1 MWKLILAGLGMVG
14 ASLVGIALGDR
25 FACEEVRQ
33 ALSALEQV
41 RGTAERRA
49 ATELLVV
56 AKLLRD
62 GDTDRAFEMLETTI
76 ERHRAA
82 IDADQ
87 GTPRASLLDANI
99 LKSIQEYQA
108 SYPWSPPT
116 PSAEESAF
124 ASRFGRLTPMIQSGQ
139 VVGFQVWNVQPG
151 NPLAESGVA
160 EWRPDYSPRRRGTL
174 SRSPPNLVRGV
185 AVGLTGGPRRE
196 GARRHGSRASS
207 SAAVIHLTSED
218 RLV

>member
-1 MWKLILAGLGMVG
+1 LAHHWS
-14 ASLVGIALGDR
+14 ASRSEIGSR
-25 FACEEVRQ
+25 EEVRQ
-33 ALSALEQV
+33 ALSALEQI

-62 GDTDRAFEMLETTI
+62 GDTDRAFEVLETTI

-139 VVGFQVWNVQPG
+139 VIGFQVWNVQPG
-151 NPLAESGVA
+151 NLLAESGVLSGDLITHYDGGA
-160 EWRPDYSPRRRGTL
+160 VSLDRRPTLFEALQSGSQVDLVVRAPDGT
-174 SRSPPNLVRGV
+174 VRELRV
-185 AVGLTGGPRRE
+185 PQR
-196 GARRHGSRASS
+196 
-207 SAAVIHLTSED
+207 
-218 RLV
+218 